1 MGLKALAEA
10 IILQAV
16 GDFLREDRQEEDV
29 LFFSGEGFR
38 LCSEMAGMDHAKK
51 CALLDIIRGSA
62 PVSHPVKK
70 KYALRGRQRVM
81 HI

>member
-16 GDFLREDRQEEDV
+16 EDFQKEDRQEEEV

-38 LCSEMAGMDHAKK
+38 LCSEMAGMDHADK
-51 CALLDIIRGSA
+51 CAVLDIIREST
-62 PVSHPVKK
+62 PVHYPKKK
-70 KYALRGRQRVM
+70 KYALRGRQRVL

>member
-16 GDFLREDRQEEDV
+16 EDFQKEDRQEEEI

-38 LCSEMAGMDHAKK
+38 LCSEMAGMDHADK
-51 CALLDIIRGSA
+51 CAVLDIIRESTLVHY
-62 PVSHPVKK
+62 PKKK
-70 KYALRGRQRVM
+70 KYALRGHQRVL